1 MLLSAASGGV
11 LEGVA
16 ARNAEPPEGACAAGL
31 AMAEVD
37 VQAAAAAGAGAGVV
51 VVVGVVE

>member
-31 AMAEVD
+31 AIAEVD
-37 VQAAAAAGAGAGVV
+37 VQAAAAGAGVVVV